1 MVDELPN
8 EEYNEDDEI
17 LDDVEQDE
25 DDDLEDDVDPE
36 DTPDEPLENEG
47 TVGLG

>member
-1 MVDELPN
+1 MVDELSN

-17 LDDVEQDE
+17 LDDVEQEE

-47 TVGLG
+47 TVGLE